1 MLARVQDVSGT
12 WGAEHIAR
20 MMHLGVVQGDGQG
33 MFRPDETATRAHGAA
48 IMWRW
53 YEQGM
58 QQ

>member
-1 MLARVQDVSGT
+1 
-12 WGAEHIAR
+12 